1 MFSMPVSWNEVGLKL
16 DPSHPHGAGPGSRPR
31 SLARL
36 RRSGA
41 LAGEAAV
48 IWFVRAPP
56 VVVWLRDCTCAEQPF
71 RQPRTVNP
79 GRLLFGTARSLSQ
92 RVKMARL
99 KRTARVGPVTIH
111 DVAEAAQVSVGTVS
125 KALNGS
131 GQLRPETRELVR
143 LTAERLRFRPNE
155 IARRL
160 TGQQH
165 VTVGLISSDH
175 HGRFS
180 IPVLEGIQDALDE
193 ARISVFL
200 CNAAGDPERE
210 RQHVQSLLAKR
221 VDGFIVT
228 GQRSTPRRKLD
239 LDGEAVPVLYAFAR
253 VDDPDAPCLLPD
265 DRQGG
270 RLAAEHLLGLGYR
283 RIAHVTG
290 PPRTEAVQHRREGLQ
305 DALAAAGHSLNT
317 SHILTGQWS
326 EAWGHEAV
334 ARLLEAPRQ
343 FDAIFCGSD
352 QIARGVIDALRERGL
367 RVPQDI
373 AVMGFDN
380 WEIIAA
386 ASRPPLS
393 TIDMN
398 LHALGRQAGARLL
411 DMIVG
416 TRQPGIVRLPC
427 SLVVRESCGAMLP
440 SRSVEPRP
448 LPARSRRAAR

>member
-1 MFSMPVSWNEVGLKL
+1 M
-16 DPSHPHGAGPGSRPR
+16 
-31 SLARL
+31 
-36 RRSGA
+36 
-41 LAGEAAV
+41 
-48 IWFVRAPP
+48 
-56 VVVWLRDCTCAEQPF
+56 
-71 RQPRTVNP
+71 PRTRKT
-79 GRLLFGTARSLSQ
+79 GRL
-92 RVKMARL
+92 
-99 KRTARVGPVTIH
+99 GPVTIH

-180 IPVLEGIQDALDE
+180 IPVLEGIQDALDA

-228 GQRSTPRRKLD
+228 GQRSTPRRPLD
-239 LDGEAVPVLYAFAR
+239 LDGETVPVLYAFAR
-253 VDDPDAPCLLPD
+253 VEDPGAPCLLPD

-270 RLAAEHLLGLGYR
+270 HLAAAHLLGLGRR

-290 PPRTEAVQHRREGLQ
+290 PARTEAVQHRREGAQ
-305 DALAAAGHSLNT
+305 AALTEAGLALDPAHVLA
-317 SHILTGQWS
+317 GQWS

-334 ARLLEAPRQ
+334 ARLLASRQ
-343 FDAIFCGSD
+343 PFDAIFCGSD
-352 QIARGVIDALRERGL
+352 QIARGVIDALRERGI
-367 RVPQDI
+367 RMPEDI

-380 WEIIAA
+380 WEIIAE

-398 LHALGRQAGARLL
+398 LHELGKQAGARLL
-411 DMIVG
+411 GMIVG
-416 TRQPGIVRLPC
+416 EQQPGVLRLPC
-427 SLVVRESCGAMLP
+427 SLVVRESCGA
-440 SRSVEPRP
+440 SRVAPAIEPPAAARP
-448 LPARSRRAAR
+448 PRRAKR